1 MIFEIIQ
8 VIIWITTIML
18 TISGLD
24 DLYIDLM
31 YWVLKRRHKAKLPD
45 FSEMYDKP
53 EKPIAI
59 TFGAWNESG
68 VIGRTLSFTVKN
80 LKYQNY
86 RIFVGVYPNDQKT
99 IDVVSKISE
108 QDHRIKM
115 VINPQDGPTTKADN
129 LNVLYAAI
137 TDFEKQFG
145 EFEILLVH
153 DAEDFIHPRSLKL
166 YNYLIGYKGYHGIQ
180 IPVVPIKSQLGNT
193 IHRTYCD
200 AFAETHTKDMI
211 IRQEMGTFMPFSGT
225 GMGFHRKSMYCI
237 EMINEKLSGSAE
249 NKNKEF
255 FDPFG
260 RVVSINPE
268 YFGNDEG
275 ETVSPEYYNNTKYK
289 DNPFRSLEDKPS
301 SLSDST
307 RKVINSYTV
316 SFAAL
321 VILSLSVII
330 YKGST
335 AGSRPS
341 AQKNNP
347 VLVNNIAEVK
357 PEVNTNTAVQKAPS
371 TKNTSS
377 NKEVKPVKKNVP
389 AGNKKNSSGKGNSS
403 DAKLK
408 TVTGNKTMSSNTNI
422 FFKNQYGK
430 N

>member
-1 MIFEIIQ
+1 
-8 VIIWITTIML
+8 IWITTIML

-68 VIGRTLSFTVKN
+68 VIGRTLSFTVNN
-80 LKYQNY
+80 LKYKNY

-99 IDVVSKISE
+99 IDVVSKISA
-108 QDHRIKM
+108 QDSRIKM

-166 YNYLIGYKGYHGIQ
+166 YNFLIGYKGYHGIQ

-237 EMINEKLSGSAE
+237 EMINDKLLNQKE
-249 NKNKEF
+249 NNSESSNKEF
-255 FDPFG
+255 SDPFG
-260 RVVSINPE
+260 RIVQVNPE
-268 YFGNDEG
+268 YFNNDEG
-275 ETVSPEYYNNTKYK
+275 VAISPEYYNNTKYK
-289 DNPFRSLEDKPS
+289 DNPFESLEHKPS
-301 SLSDST
+301 ALAAST
-307 RKVINSYTV
+307 RKAINRYTA
-316 SFAAL
+316 SFAAIVL
-321 VILSLSVII
+321 LCLSVII
-330 YKGST
+330 YQGTS
-335 AGSRPS
+335 AGSQPS
-341 AQKNNP
+341 PSGNTLILAD
-347 VLVNNIAEVK
+347 NIVK
-357 PEVNTNTAVQKAPS
+357 PAELSKIDVSNVTPSKNVAVKKDNKPTKKVVSDNKKSIGKDKSTSS
-371 TKNTSS
+371 TK
-377 NKEVKPVKKNVP
+377 VKQ
-389 AGNKKNSSGKGNSS
+389 
-403 DAKLK
+403 
-408 TVTGNKTMSSNTNI
+408 VTGNKTISSNNNFT
-422 FFKNQYGK
+422 GK
-430 N
+430 NPNTKN

>member
-1 MIFEIIQ
+1 MIFEVIQ

-80 LKYQNY
+80 LKYKNF

-99 IDVVSKISE
+99 IDVVSKISA
-108 QDHRIKM
+108 QDNRIKM

-166 YNYLIGYKGYHGIQ
+166 YNFLIGYKGYHGIQ

-237 EMINEKLSGSAE
+237 EMINEKMLAE
-249 NKNKEF
+249 TENNSELKYKDYH
-255 FDPFG
+255 DPFG
-260 RVVSINPE
+260 RIVKVNPE
-268 YFGNDEG
+268 YFDNDEG
-275 ETVSPEYYNNTKYK
+275 IIASPEYYNNTRYK
-289 DNPFRSLEDKPS
+289 DNPFESLEHKPS
-301 SLSDST
+301 VLDAST
-307 RKVINSYTV
+307 RKAINSYTAT
-316 SFAAL
+316 FAAVVL
-321 VILSLSVII
+321 LCLSVII
-330 YKGST
+330 YKGTSAGSQPSLSGNTQVVADNVFKLAELSKVDESKISPSKNVVVKKDVKPAKKVTSNNKKST
-335 AGSRPS
+335 AKDKSTSTAKIKS
-341 AQKNNP
+341 A
-347 VLVNNIAEVK
+347 
-357 PEVNTNTAVQKAPS
+357 
-371 TKNTSS
+371 
-377 NKEVKPVKKNVP
+377 
-389 AGNKKNSSGKGNSS
+389 
-403 DAKLK
+403 
-408 TVTGNKTMSSNTNI
+408 TGNKIIISNNI
-422 FFKNQYGK
+422 SV
-430 N
+430 

>member
-1 MIFEIIQ
+1 MFEIIQ

-24 DLYIDLM
+24 DLYVDLM

-80 LKYQNY
+80 LKYKNY

-99 IDVVSKISE
+99 IDVVSKISA
-108 QDHRIKM
+108 QDNRIKM

-166 YNYLIGYKGYHGIQ
+166 YNFLIGYKGYHGIQ

-237 EMINEKLSGSAE
+237 EMINEKLLAE
-249 NKNKEF
+249 KENNTELKNKDYH
-255 FDPFG
+255 DPFG
-260 RVVSINPE
+260 RIVKVNPE
-268 YFGNDEG
+268 YFNNEEG
-275 ETVSPEYYNNTKYK
+275 IIASPEYYNNTKYK
-289 DNPFRSLEDKPS
+289 DNPFDVLENTSLLAK
-301 SLSDST
+301 ST
-307 RKVINSYTV
+307 RKAINRYTV
-316 SFAAL
+316 SFAAM
-321 VILSLSVII
+321 VIISLSIII
-330 YKGST
+330 YKGTTASIQPSLKEYSSAIVDNKITSPETKNTEDSEVSSQKKVVSKKDVKPTKKISST
-335 AGSRPS
+335 VNK
-341 AQKNNP
+341 KNNTK
-347 VLVNNIAEVK
+347 NKNTAEVK
-357 PEVNTNTAVQKAPS
+357 
-371 TKNTSS
+371 
-377 NKEVKPVKKNVP
+377 NK
-389 AGNKKNSSGKGNSS
+389 S
-403 DAKLK
+403 
-408 TVTGNKTMSSNTNI
+408 VTGSKTMSSNNNYFGNI
-422 FFKNQYGK
+422 QNNKN
-430 N
+430 

>member
-1 MIFEIIQ
+1 MFEIIH

-45 FSEMYDKP
+45 FSEMYDKE
-53 EKPIAI
+53 EKPVAI

-68 VIGRTLSFTVKN
+68 VIGRTLSFAVKN
-80 LKYQNY
+80 LKYKNY
-86 RIFVGVYPNDQKT
+86 RIFVGVYPNDAKT
-99 IDVVSKISE
+99 IEVVSRISAL
-108 QDHRIKM
+108 DNRIKM

-180 IPVVPIKSQLGNT
+180 IPVVPIKSRLGNT

-237 EMINEKLSGSAE
+237 EMINEKIITGKVMSGE
-249 NKNKEF
+249 TMIKDF
-255 FDPFG
+255 YDPFG
-260 RVVSINPE
+260 RIVKVNPD
-268 YFGNDEG
+268 YFNNE
-275 ETVSPEYYNNTKYK
+275 EANTASPEYYNNTKYK
-289 DNPFRSLEDKPS
+289 DNPFDTLEIMPS
-301 SLSDST
+301 ALAKST
-307 RKVINSYTV
+307 GKAIKRYTAAFAV
-316 SFAAL
+316 S
-321 VILSLSVII
+321 VILCLSVII
-330 YKGST
+330 YKGT
-335 AGSRPS
+335 AADAMPLSL
-341 AQKNNP
+341 KNIIKVNDVIHIP
-347 VLVNNIAEVK
+347 VETAKVVPLESPDTKNVEIKNDVKHRNVSISNNNI
-357 PEVNTNTAVQKAPS
+357 NTA
-371 TKNTSS
+371 
-377 NKEVKPVKKNVP
+377 NKDKVKSLN
-389 AGNKKNSSGKGNSS
+389 
-403 DAKLK
+403 
-408 TVTGNKTMSSNTNI
+408 GNKTFSSI
-422 FFKNQYGK
+422 SKFQGKNQIYK
-430 N
+430 TN